1 MAAIMSETRTI
12 DTGPPVALKEHEVS
26 DGMRIARYCTLDE
39 LPGLIFGV
47 MTVGYIVLSLA
58 GLKL

>member
-1 MAAIMSETRTI
+1 MAATINGTRTI
-12 DTGPPVALKEHEVS
+12 DTAAPVALQESEVS
-26 DGMRIARYCTLDE
+26 DATRIARYCTLEE

-58 GLKL
+58 GLKP

>member
-1 MAAIMSETRTI
+1 MAATTNEARAIEMASPLTLAET
-12 DTGPPVALKEHEVS
+12 EVS
-26 DGMRIARYCTLDE
+26 DGMRIARYCALEE

-58 GLKL
+58 GLTP

>member
-1 MAAIMSETRTI
+1 MAATTNEARAIEMASPLTLEET
-12 DTGPPVALKEHEVS
+12 EVS
-26 DGMRIARYCTLDE
+26 DGMRIARYCALEE

-58 GLKL
+58 GLTP